1 MKKLYLST
9 LVVIALSSSF
19 AASAKSDWSIGLMK
33 GELRPSVE
41 NSYSP
46 SELDSLGLTLGYN
59 WSQYISIEAR
69 MNKGTDSKSVLV
81 PIFNTNYEI
90 SEDIKWQGSILMKAS
105 YPVYGDLSVYGIA
118 GYAKTKFDRDTVKG
132 VFDENREL
140 VGITPYN
147 FIRTEEGATYG
158 FGIDYKANNKVNLFI
173 EHQVFNS
180 NKNDGWDSINFGIR
194 YNF

>member
-1 MKKLYLST
+1 MNKLYLSAI
-9 LVVIALSSSF
+9 VVIALNSSF
-19 AASAKSDWSIGLMK
+19 SASAKNDWSIGLMK
-33 GELRPSVE
+33 SELRPSVDS
-41 NSYSP
+41 SYSL

-69 MNKGTDSKSVLV
+69 MSKGTGSKSAIV
-81 PIFNTNYEI
+81 PIFNTSYEI
-90 SEDIKWQGSILMKAS
+90 SEDIKWQGSILMRAS
-105 YPVYGDLSVYGIA
+105 YPIYRDFNVYGIA

-140 VGITPYN
+140 VDLTP
-147 FIRTEEGATYG
+147 FRFTRTEEGATYG

-180 NKNDGWDSINFGIR
+180 NKNYDWDSINFGIR

>member
-1 MKKLYLST
+1 MKKLYLSIF
-9 LVVIALSSSF
+9 VVIALSSSF
-19 AASAKSDWSIGLMK
+19 ASSAKSDWSIGLMK
-33 GELRPSVE
+33 AQLRSSVD
-41 NSYSP
+41 NIYSP
-46 SELDSLGLTLGYN
+46 SKLDSLGLTLGYN

-69 MNKGTDSKSVLV
+69 MNKGTNSRSARV

-105 YPVYGDLSVYGIA
+105 YPVHRDFSVYGIA

-132 VFDENREL
+132 VFNENREL
-140 VGITPYN
+140 VDLTPFR

-180 NKNDGWDSINFGIR
+180 NKNEDWDSINFGIR